1 MSATPSLKSSTE
13 DHENDLDTE
22 HQRSATIPDCRTSK
36 LMRGSLHADPEW
48 EYPLFWGRADE
59 TGGGDG
65 LGTTLNLPL
74 PTGIDDATYLR
85 HLDTALERVR
95 AFAPRHL
102 VVSAGF
108 DTWKDDPLGTF
119 RLTADGIGAIGAALA
134 DLALPTVIVQ
144 EGGYALRA
152 LGDLAMRFLRP
163 FS

>member
-1 MSATPSLKSSTE
+1 
-13 DHENDLDTE
+13 
-22 HQRSATIPDCRTSK
+22 
-36 LMRGSLHADPEW
+36 MRGSLHADPEW
-48 EYPLFWGRADE
+48 EYPLFWGRADG
-59 TGGGDG
+59 TGSGDG

-85 HLDTALERVR
+85 HL
-95 AFAPRHL
+95 
-102 VVSAGF
+102 

-144 EGGYALRA
+144 EGRYALRA

>member
-1 MSATPSLKSSTE
+1 MLTPSGNTHCSGGAPTKPVAVMAWVPRSTCPCPPVS
-13 DHENDLDTE
+13 TT
-22 HQRSATIPDCRTSK
+22 RPTCVTST
-36 LMRGSLHADPEW
+36 RRWNG
-48 EYPLFWGRADE
+48 Y
-59 TGGGDG
+59 
-65 LGTTLNLPL
+65 
-74 PTGIDDATYLR
+74 
-85 HLDTALERVR
+85 
-95 AFAPRHL
+95 AFALCHL

-108 DTWKDDPLGTF
+108 GTWKDDPLGTF